1 MKKKKINFENFL
13 KMANVC
19 LLPLLSPLC
28 HNSSQ
33 AIPMGS
39 PEGVP
44 IFKADRL
51 SRGMNKRSVVK
62 LRKLSPVIMN
72 VRNYYQL
79 GRDDA
84 IKTPQFIIGFP
95 ITSQECQTVHMPS

>member
-1 MKKKKINFENFL
+1 MFPFY
-13 KMANVC
+13 A
-19 LLPLLSPLC
+19 

-72 VRNYYQL
+72 VINYYQL
-79 GRDDA
+79 DRDNA
-84 IKTPQFIIGFP
+84 NKMPQFTIGFSV
-95 ITSQECQTVHMPS
+95 TSQE